1 MARKYDITNIID
13 PVKAPFTK
21 RSLTHLN
28 SSFDELTK
36 QLIES
41 TFVVAYTT
49 NDIVILEG
57 CEVTANIPGTSSV
70 TAGKIYYNGRIYD
83 VDANASISSPSDTLY
98 WQIATTYISG
108 DPATFSDGNNYNF
121 HVIEKFELV
130 NGTSGGGLGDYDAAT
145 VKYKIR
151 TEQIN
156 MGAWNIDGGSALT
169 VAHGLD
175 FIKIINV
182 ELSLWSDDLTQ
193 KRWKNYRNSTTGAAY
208 QSNYDNTNVYVFKD
222 NTDDT
227 GTNWDD
233 SVSNR
238 GYIYITWGDI

>member
-28 SSFDELTK
+28 TALDDLSK

-41 TFVVAYTT
+41 TFAVTYTT

-145 VKYKIR
+145 IKYKIKTDR
-151 TEQIN
+151 IDI
-156 MGAWNIDGGSALT
+156 GAWDINAGGTLT
-169 VAHGLD
+169 KAHGLNQSK
-175 FIKIINV
+175 FIGI
-182 ELSLWSDDLTQ
+182 ELRIWSDDLTQ
-193 KRWKNYRNSTTGAAY
+193 YRFRDFRNSVGGASY
-208 QSNYDNTNVYVFKD
+208 QVGFDSTNVYIYKD